1 MFFSSNR
8 FLKKR
13 KKEKLY
19 IYIYIYMC
27 VCVCLCVCVIL
38 ISQWL
43 NEDERALLVLTPL
56 AVFGHQ
62 DSNPTNLTPL
72 IFTKGTKKKKK

>member
-1 MFFSSNR
+1 
-8 FLKKR
+8 
-13 KKEKLY
+13 
-19 IYIYIYMC
+19 MC
-27 VCVCLCVCVIL
+27 MCVIL

-72 IFTKGTKKKKK
+72 TKGTKKKKKNDILKLFGNKYQL

>member
-1 MFFSSNR
+1 
-8 FLKKR
+8 
-13 KKEKLY
+13 
-19 IYIYIYMC
+19 MC
-27 VCVCLCVCVIL
+27 MCVIL

-72 IFTKGTKKKKK
+72 IFTKGTKKKKKMTS

>member
-1 MFFSSNR
+1 
-8 FLKKR
+8 
-13 KKEKLY
+13 
-19 IYIYIYMC
+19 MC

-56 AVFGHQ
+56 AVLGHQ

-72 IFTKGTKKKKK
+72 IFTKGIKKKKK